1 MKNLFLSLSV
11 FTLLGCA
18 EHPPS
23 EKLDEQQKKIAP
35 FYELQNEEQKY
46 VIIENIKDYVN
57 QNDSLIA
64 FQNYFFLL
72 EQSNEFKNS
81 PVKPLSNI
89 KVLFNDTIV
98 AELLLVQLAPY
109 EYLKQDDRYGQLDTY
124 GINFV
129 INDSTG
135 AVESYSAHAN
145 FVKWDNGKIGE
156 RNSLGEKYFE
166 YGDKTP
172 DMELVYGN

>member
-1 MKNLFLSLSV
+1 MKYLFLLFSV
-11 FTLLGCA
+11 FTLVGCG
-18 EHPPS
+18 EQQSS
-23 EKLDEQQKKIAP
+23 EKSFEPQKESVP
-35 FYELQNEEQKY
+35 FRELQNEEQKE

-57 QNDSLIA
+57 QNDSLLA

-81 PVKPLSNI
+81 PVEPLSNI

-98 AELLLVQLAPY
+98 AELLLVQLASY
-109 EYLKQDDRYGQLDTY
+109 EYLKQDDRYGELDTY
-124 GINFV
+124 GITFV

-156 RNSLGEKYFE
+156 RNSLSEKYLE
-166 YGDKTP
+166 YGDKIP
-172 DMELVYGN
+172 DIELIYSN